1 MNPSVPME
9 FVERISDS
17 TFVERTDSTTH
28 PFNQMLVVCI
38 IGQGL
43 FAIDLGNTPSKLSTQ
58 MPLMAQ
64 TLIVNDKSQW
74 PEEEKND
81 HGVD

>member
-17 TFVERTDSTTH
+17 TFVEKNGFHDT
-28 PFNQMLVVCI
+28 CI

-43 FAIDLGNTPSKLSTQ
+43 LAIDLGNTPSKFSTQ
-58 MPLMAQ
+58 MPLMAHKKK

>member
-1 MNPSVPME
+1 
-9 FVERISDS
+9 
-17 TFVERTDSTTH
+17 
-28 PFNQMLVVCI
+28 MLVVCI

-58 MPLMAQ
+58 MPLMAHKKK

-74 PEEEKND
+74 SEEEKND
-81 HGVD
+81 HGVE